1 MVASNMKTFREY
13 LEEINTKPPGAPAGT
28 QAASNQTNV
37 ANSGG
42 ATPGAQ
48 SKPSANIKVT
58 NVVPAGNN
66 SPTGQPTQGTVA
78 PTDMEQPEA
87 VVNVK
92 SGQNAGQTSL
102 KDFKATVTPGEEE
115 IEFKSADGAKTF
127 KVPQEFFIDE
137 QIKDLKKLSGIQ
149 K

>member
-1 MVASNMKTFREY
+1 MKTFREY
-13 LEEINTKPPGAPAGT
+13 LEEINAKPPGAPAGT
-28 QAASNQTNV
+28 QAASNKTNV
-37 ANSGG
+37 ANTGG

-48 SKPSANIKVT
+48 AKPSSNLQGVT
-58 NVVPAGNN
+58 NVVPAQSN
-66 SPTGQPTQGTVA
+66 SPTQGSQGTVA
-78 PTDMEQPEA
+78 PTDMEEPEA

-102 KDFKATVTPGEEE
+102 KDFKATVTPGEAE
-115 IEFKSADGAKTF
+115 IEFKSPDGKTF

-137 QIKDLKKLSGIQ
+137 QIKGLKKLSGIQ

>member
-1 MVASNMKTFREY
+1 MKTFIEY
-13 LEEINTKPPGAPAGT
+13 LEEINAKPPGAPAGT
-28 QAASNQTNV
+28 VAASNK
-37 ANSGG
+37 GIG
-42 ATPGAQ
+42 ATPGTQ
-48 SKPSANIKVT
+48 TKPSSQLNTDPNKVT
-58 NVVPAGNN
+58 NVVPAQSG
-66 SPTGQPTQGTVA
+66 SPTTQGSQGTVA
-78 PTDMEQPEA
+78 PTDMEEPEA

-92 SGQNAGQTSL
+92 SGQNAGQTTL

-115 IEFKSADGAKTF
+115 IEFKSADGKSF

>member
-1 MVASNMKTFREY
+1 MKTFREY

-58 NVVPAGNN
+58 NVVPAQSN
-66 SPTGQPTQGTVA
+66 SPATQGSQGSVA
-78 PTDMEQPEA
+78 PNDMDQEPEA
-87 VVNVK
+87 VVNIK

-102 KDFKATVTPGEEE
+102 KDFKATVTPGEAE
-115 IEFKSADGAKTF
+115 IEFKSPDGKSF
-127 KVPQEFFIDE
+127 RVPQEFFIDE